1 MPKGMGYTHRDWNGI
16 PLAHPW
22 GFLDLECLLWY
33 QEKEPYRLSNLH
45 PRPFTMINLEN
56 LVREIQQEAWAKKVP
71 GGDEFWGRVM
81 DWVERNVLYDFLV
94 QVTHQIDEIVE
105 IDPDLSEQEI
115 LERAARY
122 MMQFLVAG
130 SASVRIYDPQTSQ
143 MLSYGSYPS
152 KEETRETYV
161 TLDWSVAGEVVKT
174 RSPYLV
180 PSILKE
186 ELYRNKDV
194 VTEMG
199 FHSMMAVPLEIP
211 GFSPRER
218 ETVGVIQVYFAE
230 EDRAFTPLEVKM
242 AELMSR
248 RLSFVIAR
256 KRILALHRTNEKKE
270 AIVQHIFRTLG
281 LRGGVKMQEIFNQVI
296 PELADMIDLQSCA
309 LFSVTEDLGKIVLVA
324 GYPQSGGY
332 HSIGKQ
338 FPIGAEPAFEL
349 IANLRD
355 YTGDGV
361 SEILTP
367 SYLLVVDPQRSSVI
381 SDQMKRFAEIHNI
394 NSILYIP
401 LKVNGETT
409 HVMTFDALEH
419 RKRYRDDEIEVLVF
433 LGRELMKA
441 QRMERLDDALHDF
454 KNPAIATAGFARRL
468 KELVEKDPEGFED
481 RVRTYVDIILEETSR
496 LQELALSLYEVGEE
510 QVVRL
515 DEVLKRRFQINK
527 EAIKEQLKQNIELQE
542 GPFEEDLTVR
552 CYVMHLE
559 RIFDNLLNNATK
571 AVPLKGGTLAI
582 RTLTDGAWACA
593 EITNT
598 GQISEEERL
607 RLLQGE
613 GSGRGLYITHRIVRM
628 LKGKLEVRR
637 ERDSTT
643 FVVCL
648 PRHVEGQVA

>member
-1 MPKGMGYTHRDWNGI
+1 
-16 PLAHPW
+16 
-22 GFLDLECLLWY
+22 
-33 QEKEPYRLSNLH
+33 
-45 PRPFTMINLEN
+45 
-56 LVREIQQEAWAKKVP
+56 
-71 GGDEFWGRVM
+71 
-81 DWVERNVLYDFLV
+81 
-94 QVTHQIDEIVE
+94 
-105 IDPDLSEQEI
+105 
-115 LERAARY
+115 
-122 MMQFLVAG
+122 
-130 SASVRIYDPQTSQ
+130 
-143 MLSYGSYPS
+143 
-152 KEETRETYV
+152 
-161 TLDWSVAGEVVKT
+161 
-174 RSPYLV
+174 
-180 PSILKE
+180 
-186 ELYRNKDV
+186 
-194 VTEMG
+194 
-199 FHSMMAVPLEIP
+199 
-211 GFSPRER
+211 
-218 ETVGVIQVYFAE
+218 
-230 EDRAFTPLEVKM
+230 
-242 AELMSR
+242 MSR

-256 KRILALHRTNEKKE
+256 KRILALHRNNEKKE

-309 LFSVTEDLGKIVLVA
+309 LFSVTEDLRHIVLVA

-338 FPIGAEPAFEL
+338 FPVGAEPAFEL
-349 IANLRD
+349 LVNLRD

-367 SYLLVVDPQRSSVI
+367 SYLLIVDPQHSSVI
-381 SDQMKRFAEIHNI
+381 SDQMRRFAEIHNI

-409 HVMTFDALEH
+409 HIMTFDALEH
-419 RKRYRDDEIEVLVF
+419 RKRYGDDEIEVLLF

-468 KELVEKDPEGFED
+468 KELLQKKPEGFQE

-510 QVVRL
+510 QVVDL
-515 DEVLKRRFQINK
+515 GEVLRRRFQINR
-527 EAIKEQLKQNIELQE
+527 EAIKEQLKQNIDLQE
-542 GPFEEDLTVR
+542 GPFEENAMVR

-571 AVPLKGGTLAI
+571 AIPLKGGVLAI
-582 RTLTDGAWACA
+582 RSLAGGEWACA

-598 GQISEEERL
+598 GQISEEERMK
-607 RLLQGE
+607 LLQGE
-613 GSGRGLYITHRIVRM
+613 GSGRGLYITLRIVRM

-637 ERDSTT
+637 DVDSTT

-648 PRHVEGQVA
+648 PRVVS

>member
-1 MPKGMGYTHRDWNGI
+1 
-16 PLAHPW
+16 
-22 GFLDLECLLWY
+22 
-33 QEKEPYRLSNLH
+33 
-45 PRPFTMINLEN
+45 MINLEN

-349 IANLRD
+349 IGNLRD
-355 YTGDGV
+355 YTGEGV

-510 QVVRL
+510 QVVHL